1 MDSMACLLYDDS
13 TICFIC
19 CYIDGANVTFKYK
32 LVSASILSVH
42 VMQAAAFLAEFKDIY
57 GWVFFIYTVHV
68 SPFLDYFDLVWS
80 PDAYE

>member
-57 GWVFFIYTVHV
+57 G
-68 SPFLDYFDLVWS
+68 
-80 PDAYE
+80 